1 MKLRFT
7 IILGYT
13 TMFLWIWMLSEL
25 ESTDLSEKV
34 TRTIPMCGMMG
45 TMWLIYR
52 LECMAKE
59 KKKKDSESSTRQTTI
74 NRANET

>member
-25 ESTDLSEKV
+25 ESTDLSEKI

-45 TMWLIYR
+45 TGSWMQGQR
-52 LECMAKE
+52 GGGAPEQHH
-59 KKKKDSESSTRQTTI
+59 R
-74 NRANET
+74 